1 MAPQN
6 TTPDLPLVRFLS
18 RPGTVHGWLDLGPG
32 IVLGRLA
39 DGRVR
44 QQGTIRAA
52 MIVIDDPA
60 YPTEENQGGKGNAR
74 PDGGPLRT
82 ARDHLEYFAADAAAF
97 MHTSSYGLC
106 SIEVTLIESGT
117 ATGVFRLS
125 GKNNDT
131 YPAIRGGNVN
141 AYVLEALE
149 VAKDALLK
157 AGSNF
162 DVLYVTA
169 AENFEPISYGP
180 TDVRGDKLWALG
192 LDSYGALVRIGQ
204 DSYKKFKKKAFI
216 HELGHDLGLPDLYV
230 DGSGSQRDP
239 FDGKVDAYPAVGH
252 WGIMSQINSPSH
264 DFLGWEKW
272 QMGWIDDSQV
282 NVIRENGTTTHA
294 LTASSVPGGNKL
306 VVIPGP
312 KTGVAY
318 VVEYKRAAG
327 VEIAPI
333 KEETKP
339 ELVYEGIYICRVDG
353 ANRTMESP
361 VTTPNF
367 FPVSLPQD
375 QTESAIATLAR
386 SALGPKSGV
395 FSFCDKA
402 AGLTFSIDPC
412 DALPDDVSAPLTV
425 TIRRE
430 TPSDEARVPVLSDA
444 CFLDLDTLELRTSHD
459 LRGINNRSVKVERH
473 GKSLGPMEIDHM
485 GTGTLRLRLAP
496 GTLLSAGDM
505 AGVTVRT
512 EAFAFFAP
520 SAPTEAAPAAVSA
533 TPVIQAE
540 RARAAIVLTGDCDL
554 SALEARHISLLRR
567 DGTRLTPRG
576 YAISHSDGAVTLTA
590 HGAGDLADIA
600 SVQVAMASNYS
611 PKTATATQMHFGQ
624 TANGIVL
631 RAASAVVEV

>member
-1 MAPQN
+1 MAPHN

-18 RPGTVHGWLDLGPG
+18 RPGNVHGWLDLGPG
-32 IVLGRLA
+32 IVLGRLP

-44 QQGTIRAA
+44 QRGTIRAA
-52 MIVIDDPA
+52 MIVIDDPN
-60 YPTEENQGGKGNAR
+60 YPAEENTGGKGNTR
-74 PDGGPLRT
+74 PDGTPLRT
-82 ARDHLEYFAADAAAF
+82 ARDHLEYFAQDAADF
-97 MHTSSYGLC
+97 MRASSYGLC

-117 ATGVFRLS
+117 AIGVFRLS
-125 GKNNDT
+125 GKNADT

-230 DGSGSQRDP
+230 DGAGSQRDP

-282 NVIRENGTTTHA
+282 AVVRENGTTEHA

-312 KTGVAY
+312 KAGVAY

-333 KEETKP
+333 KEDTKP
-339 ELVYEGIYICRVDG
+339 ALIYEGIYICRVDG

-367 FPVSLPQD
+367 FPVDLPQN

-386 SALGPKSGV
+386 SALGPASGV
-395 FSFCDKA
+395 FSFHDRA
-402 AGLTFSIDPC
+402 AGLTFSIAPC
-412 DALPDDVSAPLTV
+412 DALPQDAAQPLTV
-425 TIRRE
+425 TIARE
-430 TPSDEARVPVLSDA
+430 TPSAAARTPVLSDA
-444 CFLDLDTLELRTSHD
+444 GFLDLDTLELRTSHD
-459 LRGINNRSVKVERH
+459 LRGILGRSIKVLRH
-473 GKSLGPMEIDHM
+473 GQSLGAIEVDHM
-485 GTGTLRLRLAP
+485 ATGTLRLRLAP
-496 GTLLSAGDM
+496 GTLLGARDM
-505 AGVTVRT
+505 VGVTVHT
-512 EAFAFFAP
+512 EAFAFFAA
-520 SAPTEAAPAAVSA
+520 SAPVKVSPAPVAAAPGLKA
-533 TPVIQAE
+533 T
-540 RARAAIVLTGDCDL
+540 RAGDAIVIESDCDL
-554 SALEARHISLLRR
+554 SALEPRHFVLLRR
-567 DGTRLTPRG
+567 DGARLPPHAYTV
-576 YAISHSDGAVTLTA
+576 AFDDGAVTLTA
-590 HGAGDLADIA
+590 HAAEDFTTVC
-600 SVQVAMASNYS
+600 SVQVGMASNYS
-611 PKTATATQMHFGQ
+611 PRSATAVQMHFGWQ
-624 TANGIVL
+624 CSGIVL
-631 RAASAVVEV
+631 RAASAVLEI